1 MSNTPTTPLTQG
13 GDTKNTM
20 RLVFLIIFL
29 VFGLLQ
35 IRHCV
40 AKHRIATKVAKI
52 EAAQRAAAYAAAHPP
67 TPIVASEFPTHG
79 QGHAT
84 KEIGL
89 KAWLDPKKTHV
100 HPSRPARY
108 TFVQDPTLSWD
119 DRAGAKVESN
129 SSQHVRVWLEEMP
142 TGEYLVYSLNEGD
155 RIFFRWWQ

>member
-13 GDTKNTM
+13 GDTRNTM

-29 VFGLLQ
+29 VLGLLR
-35 IRHCV
+35 IKHCV
-40 AKHRIATKVAKI
+40 AKDRVTMKAAEIK
-52 EAAQRAAAYAAAHPP
+52 AAQKAAADVAAHPP
-67 TPIVASEFPTHG
+67 APVVAPEYPTHG
-79 QGHAT
+79 EGHAT
-84 KEIGL
+84 KEVGL

-119 DRAGAKVESN
+119 DCAGARVESN
-129 SSQHVRVWLEEMP
+129 SSNHVRVWLEEMP
-142 TGEYLVYSLNEGD
+142 AGEYTIRPINEGD